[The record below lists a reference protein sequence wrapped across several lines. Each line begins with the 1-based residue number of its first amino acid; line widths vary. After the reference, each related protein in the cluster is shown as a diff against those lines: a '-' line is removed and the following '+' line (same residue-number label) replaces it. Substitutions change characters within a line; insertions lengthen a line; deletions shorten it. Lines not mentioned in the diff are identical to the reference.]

1 VRAKGIICRNIL
13 NLSLHQPQA
22 LSAPPLLTIAFPYR
36 SVSAGSAVATDNE
49 NDSLCLKSGF
59 PLRVRWK
66 TRPNLRKLGNSSV
79 VDAWS
84 AGALRGQGA
93 QVA

>member
-36 SVSAGSAVATDNE
+36 SVSTGSAVATDNE
-49 NDSLCLKSGF
+49 NDSLCLKAGF
-59 PLRVRWK
+59 PSRVRSK
-66 TRPNLRKLGNSSV
+66 CCELCENIEAAQSSM
-79 VDAWS
+79 
-84 AGALRGQGA
+84 RGPQER
-93 QVA
+93 